1 MTAGKHPKDTAPQ
14 MHKGRQLAAFDWRTL
29 TRLTL
34 RELLAPTRFVQT
46 DFLPFNFT
54 RIARNEASFRQ
65 RRLQCGIVFDQSAG
79 NTVTHGA
86 CLTRL
91 TTARHVNLDV
101 KPRNLINK
109 LQRLTNDHA
118 PSHPRKELIDR
129 LAWMFE
135 RRAIKMCPHPD
146 LLRELEYFEAKP
158 TASGATRLEA
168 TGGMH
173 DDLVI
178 ALSLAVHG
186 LDSGVYRSIQV
197 GRQRQFRWEASNDNQ
212 NLCFHSL
219 VEKNQTHPKNLLLS

>member
-1 MTAGKHPKDTAPQ
+1 MTAGKHPKDTAPQNDKPKKQ

-118 PSHPRKELIDR
+118 PGHPRKELIDR
-129 LAWMFE
+129 LAVDNNSA
-135 RRAIKMCPHPD
+135 RTTLH
-146 LLRELEYFEAKP
+146 EY
-158 TASGATRLEA
+158 
-168 TGGMH
+168 
-173 DDLVI
+173 
-178 ALSLAVHG
+178 
-186 LDSGVYRSIQV
+186 
-197 GRQRQFRWEASNDNQ
+197 ASNRAFATARTVVKITSHFDPLDFQ
-212 NLCFHSL
+212 NFG
-219 VEKNQTHPKNLLLS
+219 LLDRKSVV